1 MLLLLMTV
9 WNFSSCSE
17 ENDVINDPDSGTVID
32 PSEDENKEPD
42 VTEPEILLTPCYA
55 QATEHAI
62 KLYTYIKPV

>member
-1 MLLLLMTV
+1 MKYLKPYMLLLLMTV

-42 VTEPEILLTPCYA
+42 VTEPEILLTPCDA
-55 QATEHAI
+55 QIGRAQ
-62 KLYTYIKPV
+62 V